1 MLNLATRLLLFA
13 GMLGLLSLQRVFFL
27 MYHWKGFQELS
38 PGAFARAAGL
48 GLIIDSSTVAVL
60 LLGLLPV
67 ELAFAAM
74 SKRKA
79 LRGWLAAPVALVFS
93 VLLLGN
99 AVDLFYYQQ
108 FSSRLNALV
117 LEYLHGAL
125 PVVST
130 ATELFPLHIF
140 AAVWLI
146 PVGLLLVLLRRVYLS
161 DSHAL
166 PPGLLPIARAGVLQT
181 GVLLALSFL
190 WVGEPFWRLPVF
202 KEHFSK
208 SLQLSMNSLY
218 SFTQAVKVH
227 RKIAS
232 SGLFFGSDAPSEE
245 QDLKRILPKILT
257 PRDELISGRSPF
269 LRARPGGASQWVPP
283 GGKPPHIVIV
293 LMEGMTASFEKTLTP
308 GFKESRPTRLSE
320 LAREGIFFNR
330 IYAHEGRT
338 QHGVVGTLSSLPSI
352 FGGFLT
358 RRTGT
363 NSILTLGNLL
373 KAQGYDARLAYGY
386 DPDFDHK
393 RFFLTQGGFSHV
405 GGQDDFKSPRYIGQ
419 WGASDQDVFDEARRT
434 LKERDTSGAG
444 PALTVVLTGSN
455 HAPYQ
460 IPPYFYQEH
469 PELRWFGDQ
478 GNEATFRYADWCLG
492 NFIDQARK
500 ESFFKNTVFVVL
512 ADHGEPIDP
521 RDRVFKRFHIPL
533 LVYAPELLRQH
544 AGRVISKI
552 GAQVDV
558 APTLLDLVDY
568 PGPHPFMGKSLLD
581 EKTPGFAV
589 MRSQDALWWLSDQ
602 GVLKR
607 NLRAAPGEALEQLYA
622 PPVDGY
628 LDPARKLEDPI
639 LKQELNEDLEAYA
652 RTVFR
657 VFSQG
662 RHGL

>member
-1 MLNLATRLLLFA
+1 M
-13 GMLGLLSLQRVFFL
+13 FL
-27 MYHWKGFQELS
+27 MYHWGAFRELS
-38 PGAFARAAGL
+38 SGALARAAGL
-48 GLIIDSSTVAVL
+48 GVIIDASTVSVL
-60 LLGLLPV
+60 LLALLPV
-67 ELAFAAM
+67 EMVLAVVDR
-74 SKRKA
+74 RKV
-79 LRGWLAAPVALVFS
+79 LRGWLGAPVALVF
-93 VLLLGN
+93 LLPFLGN
-99 AVDLFYYQQ
+99 AADLFYYQQ

-130 ATELFPLHIF
+130 ATELFPIHIF
-140 AAVWLI
+140 LAVWLV
-146 PVGLLLVLLRRVYLS
+146 PFGLLLVLLRSVYRDERGAAPL
-161 DSHAL
+161 
-166 PPGLLPIARAGVLQT
+166 GLGSVLRAAAVQA

-202 KEHFSK
+202 KEHFAK

-232 SGLFFGSDAPSEE
+232 SGLFFGPDAPSEE
-245 QDLKRILPKILT
+245 QDLKRILPKVLT
-257 PRDELISGRSPF
+257 ERDEPISGRSPF
-269 LRARPGGASQWVPP
+269 LRSRRGGNGQWVPP
-283 GGKPPHIVIV
+283 GGRSPHIVIV
-293 LMEGMTASFEKTLTP
+293 LMEGMTASFEKSLTP
-308 GFKESRPTRLSE
+308 GVKESRPTRLSQ

-363 NSILTLGNLL
+363 NSILTLGSLL
-373 KAQGYDARLAYGY
+373 KPYGYDARLAYGY

-405 GGQDDFKSPRYIGQ
+405 GGQADFAHPRYIGQ
-419 WGASDQDVFDEARRT
+419 WGASDQDVFDEALRT
-434 LKERDTSGAG
+434 LREREASGAG
-444 PALTVVLTGSN
+444 PALTVILTGSN

-469 PELRWFGDQ
+469 PELRWFGEQ

-492 NFIDQARK
+492 NFIEQARK

-533 LVYAPELLRQH
+533 LVYAPELLPEH

-558 APTLLDLVDY
+558 APTLLDLLGH
-568 PGPHPFMGKSLLD
+568 PGPHPFLGKSLLD

-589 MRSQDALWWLSDQ
+589 MRSQDALWWLSDR
-602 GVLKR
+602 GLLKR
-607 NLRAAPGEALEQLYA
+607 NLRVSPGEALEELYA

-628 LDPARKLEDPI
+628 LDPARKLDDVT
-639 LKQELNEDLEAYA
+639 LKRELNADLEAYA

-657 VFSQG
+657 IFSQG
-662 RHGL
+662 RHGP